1 MMSFTLQANST
12 DANHVFPLTSGIG
25 FFFPVFFLFSTYS
38 LLVVEEK
45 VKGLSLTKATVI
57 YVYASGAK
65 LICLFVINC
74 F

>member
-1 MMSFTLQANST
+1 M
-12 DANHVFPLTSGIG
+12 FPLTSGIG
-25 FFFPVFFLFSTYS
+25 VFFPVLFFFLSTYS

-45 VKGLSLTKATVI
+45 VKGLYLTKATVI